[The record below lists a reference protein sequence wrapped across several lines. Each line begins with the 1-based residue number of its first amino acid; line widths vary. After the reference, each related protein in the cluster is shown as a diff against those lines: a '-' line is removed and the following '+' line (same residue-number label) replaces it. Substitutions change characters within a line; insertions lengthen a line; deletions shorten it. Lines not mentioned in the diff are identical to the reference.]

1 MDFET
6 LLAQGCAKIP
16 GHPKLSK
23 LERDVIV
30 HELYVSTIV
39 VHQVPKGENLR
50 NSVTDSFNE
59 ECSLPEDHK
68 PGCDQVDMITFNVV
82 ANQSVRFVIIFQSSH
97 LLVVALRVVG
107 VKMTSIRK

>member
-1 MDFET
+1 VDFET
-6 LLAQGCAKIP
+6 LLDQCCAKIL
-16 GHPKLSK
+16 GYPKLSK

-39 VHQVPKGENLR
+39 VHEVKKGENLR

-68 PGCDQVDMITFNVV
+68 PGCDQVDMNTFDIV
-82 ANQSVRFVIIFQSSH
+82 ANQS
-97 LLVVALRVVG
+97 ALRVIG